1 MSQLQVKN
9 VPFLGTE
16 LMAAQDA
23 SGQVWAGVRWIC
35 DGIGMSDG
43 QTKYERARIQK
54 DKVLSKGGRN
64 FVLPTRGGKQ
74 EVLCLKLDYVPLWL
88 AKITITPTMEQE
100 TPELAERL
108 EQYQLRAKDVLAAAF
123 LPRDKRDPMNGMLTE
138 AKLNNSRARLA
149 STWLRVGA
157 LVSVPEYKDVC
168 AHYASSVL
176 TGGEAVLPLP
186 PVREHLYTA
195 AQVGDMLGISGNAV
209 GRLANKHG
217 LKTPEYGKMV
227 WDKSP
232 NSPKQVE
239 TFRYNQKA
247 VEKLKTLSA

>member
-1 MSQLQVKN
+1 MNELQVKN

-23 SGQVWAGVRWIC
+23 AGQVWAGVRWIC
-35 DGIGMSDG
+35 DGIGMSRNQRDN
-43 QTKYERARIQK
+43 QIEKVKTE
-54 DKVLSKGGRN
+54 KVLSKGAGN
-64 FVLPTRGGKQ
+64 FPLPTRGGKQ

-100 TPELAERL
+100 TPEVAERL

-123 LPRDKRDPMNGMLTE
+123 LPRNKRDPMNGMLTE
-138 AKLNNSRARLA
+138 AKVKNARARAASVWVKLA
-149 STWLRVGA
+149 QA
-157 LVSVPEYKDVC
+157 NPVPEYQQIC
-168 AHYASSVL
+168 AHYASAEL

-186 PVREHLYTA
+186 EVREHLYTA
-195 AQVGDMLGISGNAV
+195 AQVGDMLGITGNAV

-247 VEKLKTLSA
+247 VEKLKALSA